1 MSKTIK
7 LMEAFDQALTSGAVN
22 YVDRDADT
30 LVIISAM
37 AAYVEKNN
45 LNLTEGEIE
54 EFAVAELNK
63 RSAATAD
70 FLYNR
75 QQIEK

>member
-1 MSKTIK
+1 MSKAIK
-7 LMEAFDQALTSGAVN
+7 LMEAFDQALVSGAVN
-22 YVDRDADT
+22 YVDRDADL

-37 AAYVEKNN
+37 STYVEKNN
-45 LNLTEGEIE
+45 FNLTEGEIE
-54 EFAVAELNK
+54 EFAIAELNK
-63 RSAATAD
+63 RSAAAAD

>member
-1 MSKTIK
+1 MSKAIK
-7 LMEAFDQALTSGAVN
+7 LMEAFDQALVSGAVN
-22 YVDRDADT
+22 YVDRDADL

-37 AAYVEKNN
+37 SAYVEKNN
-45 LNLTEGEIE
+45 FNLTEGEIE
-54 EFAVAELNK
+54 EFAIAELNK
-63 RSAATAD
+63 RSAAAAD